1 MASGQQ
7 PGPVQQMPYPTY
19 APVYQPQPH
28 RAPVEYLRPLVSD
41 FVVTIGAVFGLFL
54 LMLGSLIYGLS
65 QDYWEAGV
73 VLGSLGAFILVADL
87 FMAAIMRADMDR
99 WVRFALV
106 AAATVLTVWWF
117 SFTLSGQIMGLL

>member
-1 MASGQQ
+1 
-7 PGPVQQMPYPTY
+7 MPYPTY

-41 FVVTIGAVFGLFL
+41 FVIVIGAVFGLFL

-87 FMAAIMRADMDR
+87 FMAAIMRADMDK

-117 SFTLSGQIMGLL
+117 SFTLMGDVMSLI